1 MAIGTTKE
9 AAAPSLGQLL
19 KELSTETTT
28 LLKQEVDLAKTEMG
42 EKVSRVG
49 TNLGAVALGGAVLF
63 AGALALLFAAVNALT
78 EILAHIVS
86 ITVAAWLSPLLLGL
100 ILGAIGYSLV
110 KKALVTLK
118 QESVTPRRTTQSLQE
133 NKEWLKSKIQ

>member
-1 MAIGTTKE
+1 MATTTAKE
-9 AAAPSLGQLL
+9 TATPSLGHLL

-28 LLKQEVDLAKTEMG
+28 LLKQEVELAKTEMG

-63 AGALALLFAAVNALT
+63 AGTLALLFAAVNALT
-78 EILAHIVS
+78 EILTHIVS

-100 ILGAIGYSLV
+100 VLGAIGYSMV
-110 KKALVTLK
+110 KKALATLK

>member
-1 MAIGTTKE
+1 MATTIKE
-9 AAAPSLGQLL
+9 EKSLGQLL
-19 KELSTETTT
+19 KDLTAETTT

-42 EKVSRVG
+42 EKASRVG
-49 TNLGAVALGGAVLF
+49 TNVGSVAVGGAVLF

-78 EILAHIVS
+78 EILAHMVP

-100 ILGAIGYSLV
+100 VLGAIGYSLV
-110 KKALVTLK
+110 KKALATLK

-133 NKEWLKSKIQ
+133 NKEWLKSKMQ

>member
-1 MAIGTTKE
+1 MATSTTKE
-9 AAAPSLGQLL
+9 ASAPSLGHLL

-28 LLKQEVDLAKTEMG
+28 LLKQEVELAKTEMG
-42 EKVSRVG
+42 EKASRVG

-86 ITVAAWLSPLLLGL
+86 ITVAAWLSPLLLG
-100 ILGAIGYSLV
+100 IVLGAIGYSMV
-110 KKALVTLK
+110 KKALATLK
-118 QESVTPRRTTQSLQE
+118 QESVTPRKTTQSLQE